1 MPLFL
6 SFNNYIEF
14 LIQSLEIVRNVQTG
28 IEIVRN
34 MQTVSKLEV
43 IYAPSLGRP

>member
-6 SFNNYIEF
+6 SFDNYIEF
-14 LIQSLEIVRNVQTG
+14 LIQSLEIVRNVQNG

-43 IYAPSLGRP
+43 IYAPSLGRL